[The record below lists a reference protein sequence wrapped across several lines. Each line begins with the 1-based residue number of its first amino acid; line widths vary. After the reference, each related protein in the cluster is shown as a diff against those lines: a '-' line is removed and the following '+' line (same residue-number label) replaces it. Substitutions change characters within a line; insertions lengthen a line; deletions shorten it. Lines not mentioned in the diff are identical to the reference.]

1 MSHHKSRH
9 GPGPVPPA
17 NLPKAGPQSGAEAA
31 QHAEAVGGGQ
41 ESFQEQ
47 DPKRR
52 IGDYEQ
58 RGEHSL
64 QQPSQ
69 LNDGQ
74 QHSK

>member
-1 MSHHKSRH
+1 MHHKKRH
-9 GPGPVPPA
+9 GGGPVPPD
-17 NLPKAGPQSGAEAA
+17 NLPKAGPTSGAEAA
-31 QHAEAVGGGQ
+31 QGEQAHAGGKMP
-41 ESFQEQ
+41 FQEQ
-47 DPKRR
+47 GPQRR